1 MTNDEAISILED
13 EAYFL
18 YEDDDP
24 YDREA
29 FHMAVAA
36 LKAQKHG
43 HWVSVA
49 EFEQCSICH
58 GTRLKEIQTYYGK
71 AIWIKTSYCPHCG
84 AKMEEVSK

>member
-29 FHMAVAA
+29 FHAAVAA

-43 HWVSVA
+43 HWKRTPTGWVYCSVCGQ
-49 EFEQCSICH
+49 EPPNETNIE
-58 GTRLKEIQTYYGK
+58 TK
-71 AIWIKTSYCPHCG
+71 YCPNCG
-84 AKMEEVSK
+84 SLMDMEATE